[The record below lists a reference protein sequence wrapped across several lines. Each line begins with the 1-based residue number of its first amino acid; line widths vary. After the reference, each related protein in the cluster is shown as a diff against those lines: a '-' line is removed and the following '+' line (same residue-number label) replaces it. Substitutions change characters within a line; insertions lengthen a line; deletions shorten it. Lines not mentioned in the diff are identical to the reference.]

1 MPKTLPDAD
10 FVPRRLRAL
19 REQLGLT
26 QEEFSEATGINYKV
40 YQSMEA
46 ARRWNLRWSTILRL
60 AELHGLTIPEFFS
73 KRVAKSRFKPLGRV
87 VSPRRRRRKSPR

>member
-1 MPKTLPDAD
+1 MPKSADAD
-10 FVPRRLRAL
+10 YIARRLRAL

-26 QEEFSEATGINYKV
+26 QEEFAEASATNYKV

-60 AELHGLTIPEFFS
+60 AELHGLSVSQFFS
-73 KRVAKSRFKPLGRV
+73 RRVPRSHFKPL
-87 VSPRRRRRKSPR
+87 SPVPARPRKKK